1 LNRCRDGFHRAK
13 PVTTARDE
21 LCSLDAC
28 ARPLP
33 GWMHATLTPIAADR
47 TIKVVLPPR

>member
-1 LNRCRDGFHRAK
+1 MGWGAGFPRAN
-13 PVTTARDE
+13 PATTARDE